1 MLSPFFVTVK
11 QLFLGKKT
19 KIFLNYIL
27 GPVLFAWLGWAI
39 YRQVQ
44 QQADLHESWNFIRD
58 AFTGTQSWKIILVV
72 LLMALQWGVEARKW
86 QLLATHIQPVSFG
99 EACRSVLAGQALAFN
114 TPNRLGEPVGR
125 VVFLGE
131 GNRLR
136 GIALSVTGSVAQLVV
151 TFLAGLAGLLYLR
164 LGMPASTRQQG
175 ATPLLYNGF
184 VLGVTGATGLL
195 LLLYYRLSWVIKWI
209 EKWPFISRHRYLVEE
224 LGRFHW
230 RELTRLLLLSAG
242 RYVLFMVQYVLLLQ
256 VFEVHVSVI
265 ETTCLVSVMF
275 LVIAIIPTIA
285 FAELGFRGQISLQL
299 FGLVSANSLGI
310 IATTAGIWIINLVI
324 PAIAGSI
331 FLLGVR
337 LFRTKREYSK

>member
-1 MLSPFFVTVK
+1 MLSPFFATIK

-27 GPVLFAWLGWAI
+27 GPVVFAWLGWAI

-44 QQADLHESWNFIRD
+44 HQSDLHESWNFIRD
-58 AFTGTQSWKIILVV
+58 SFTGTQSWKIILVV
-72 LLMALQWGVEARKW
+72 LLMALQWAVEARKW
-86 QLLATHIQPVSFG
+86 QLLAARIQPVSFG

-136 GIALSVTGSVAQLVV
+136 GIALSVTGSVAQLLI

-164 LGMPASTRQQG
+164 LVILPTTQPGRM
-175 ATPLLYNGF
+175 PLLYNGF
-184 VLGVTGATGLL
+184 VLGVTVATGLL
-195 LLLYYRLSWVIKWI
+195 LLLYYRLAWVAKWI
-209 EKWPFISRHRYLVEE
+209 VKWRFTSRHRYLVDE

-230 RELTRLLLLSAG
+230 QELTRFLLLSAG

-256 VFEVHVSVI
+256 VFKVHVSVI
-265 ETTCLVSVMF
+265 ETACLVSVMF